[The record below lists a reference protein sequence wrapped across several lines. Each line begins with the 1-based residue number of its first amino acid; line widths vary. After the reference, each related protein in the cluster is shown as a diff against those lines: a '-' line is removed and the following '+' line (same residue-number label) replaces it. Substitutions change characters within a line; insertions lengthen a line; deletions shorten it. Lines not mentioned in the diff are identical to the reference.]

1 MKNHY
6 LQGGFRLISY
16 KDYFNEYK
24 TTQTN
29 MAKKGKRENKY
40 IIYVARGTKMLSSKY
55 Q

>member
-6 LQGGFRLISY
+6 LLGGFRLISY

-24 TTQTN
+24 TTLTD